1 MTALRKT
8 WRGKLFYNA
17 DNAQPVLPIHDI
29 EVMDNHRHQF
39 PFKTLKGKKI
49 LIVNSAS
56 DCGFVD
62 QFNELQKLY
71 VQYFDKL
78 MIIVFPS
85 NDFDN
90 QEQGSDE
97 EIAIFC
103 KDNYGVTFPVM
114 GKSNVLKGP
123 AQNEVYK
130 WLTDADHNGWN
141 DHAPDWNFSKYLID
155 EDGMLT
161 HYFGTSISPFSKE
174 ILKAIND

>member
-8 WRGKLFYNA
+8 WRGKLFYNEEHA
-17 DNAQPVLPIHDI
+17 LPLLSVHDI
-29 EVMDNHRHQF
+29 EVTDNHKLQF
-39 PFKTLKGKKI
+39 PFTRLKGKKI
-49 LIVNSAS
+49 LIVNTAS

-78 MIIVFPS
+78 MIVVFPS

-90 QEQGSDE
+90 QEKASDE

-103 KDNYGVTFPVM
+103 KDNYGVTFPIM
-114 GKSNVLKGP
+114 RKSSVLKGN
-123 AQNEVYK
+123 AQNEIYK
-130 WLTDADHNGWN
+130 WLTDAYQNGWN

-155 EDGMLT
+155 ENGVLT

-174 ILKAIND
+174 ILKAIEN